1 VRLAAIDIGTNSVL
15 LLIAEVGASGLT
27 PLVDR
32 STITRLGEGVDGTGG
47 LAPAAMERTASCLSV
62 YAECIATHGVTRIGA
77 VATSAMRDARG
88 GDAFLDRAEAI
99 LGTRPEVIS
108 GRDEALLTF
117 AGALAGLDLA
127 GPVTVFDVGGGSTE
141 IIVGEAQPR
150 GSAAEIVEAV
160 SLDVGAVRM
169 TERHL
174 ASDPPTMAELSSL
187 TADASAVLNTG
198 PTMVG
203 RPLVGVGGT
212 VTTVAAV
219 VGAVEPY
226 DSDRVHGAR
235 LSAAELA
242 RIRERLATTPVDQRK
257 TIPGLPPKRAD
268 VIVAGTVLVE
278 QLVARAAAPELIV
291 SDRGVRWGLAE
302 KLAHD

>member
-1 VRLAAIDIGTNSVL
+1 MRLAAIDIGTNSVL
-15 LLIAEVGASGLT
+15 LLIAEVDASGLT
-27 PLVDR
+27 ALIDR
-32 STITRLGEGVDGTGG
+32 STITRLGEGVDRTGE
-47 LAPAAMERTASCLSV
+47 LAQAAMERTASCLSV
-62 YAECIATHGVTRIGA
+62 YAESMATHGVTRIGA

-88 GDAFLDRAEAI
+88 GEAFLDRAEAI
-99 LGTRPEVIS
+99 LGSRPEVIS

-117 AGALAGLDLA
+117 GGALAGLDLV

-141 IIVGEAQPR
+141 IIVGQAGQR
-150 GSAAEIVEAV
+150 GSAAVVVEAA

-174 ASDPPTMAELSSL
+174 ASDPPTPAELESL
-187 TADASAVLNTG
+187 TADATAVLDGG
-198 PTMVG
+198 PAMAG

-219 VGAVEPY
+219 VGGIEPY

-268 VIVAGTVLVE
+268 VIVAGTALVE

-302 KLAHD
+302 KLAQD